1 MLSLSFLLVM
11 RRLCSRCFEEGNAT
25 RNIYYKRSIDGGAS
39 WGPPFHLTDVPEESH
54 FPSIAVDGD
63 TVHVMWW
70 DKRTGSPQIFYKR
83 SLDGFRPVLE
93 R

>member
-1 MLSLSFLLVM
+1 M
-11 RRLCSRCFEEGNAT
+11 RRLCARCFEEGNAT

-39 WGPPFHLTDVPEESH
+39 WGPPFQLTDVPEESH